1 MEEKTFFFLH
11 SMISSEKVT
20 ILVTVFSIQSRE
32 KNNAFHIFIVHIT
45 NQSLFLNSQF
55 FLSKIIFLYWVVF
68 LLQYL
73 PWLVMNFS
81 QQFGFF
87 LICLYQIFPCQLSV
101 IISIRGRLCSA
112 KSDMLILYTRFTWKI
127 LKVQIHFE
135 NHRKNWKNIDS
146 QQFEPSM

>member
-1 MEEKTFFFLH
+1 
-11 SMISSEKVT
+11 MISSEKVT

-32 KNNAFHIFIVHIT
+32 KNNASHIFIVHIT
-45 NQSLFLNSQF
+45 NHSLFLKSQF

-87 LICLYQIFPCQLSV
+87 LICLYQNFPCQLSV
-101 IISIRGRLCSA
+101 IISIKCRLCSA
-112 KSDMLILYTRFTWKI
+112 KSDMLIFFTKFF
-127 LKVQIHFE
+127 LKFVQIHFE
-135 NHRKNWKNIDS
+135 NHKKN
-146 QQFEPSM
+146 